1 MIGGISL
8 MRKKMLLSLFI
19 AVAVCFTATAC
30 SSTPAPTETD
40 AVESTPIPTESVEPS
55 ATPVE
60 SETPTPEPSATAR
73 TAIRE
78 YKDSFI
84 SCNYDSSILLPI
96 SIKANGSLT
105 YGVAFTNIKNSLG
118 ENKENI
124 TSGSCLYVSS
134 ADINMKFNNAFSID
148 YLEAMFSGIFNAEFE
163 SEPNTKISSKKN
175 DDGTTESTAV
185 LKDGTILKCKLIACT
200 DASVVTMIVY
210 RLLPGESEDYV
221 TVLNNCYDSVQYIN
235 SDNTIISVKDSNKIT
250 EGKLFDSV
258 TAVYE
263 NVKLTELT
271 SQNMLS
277 ISINLEG
284 QSPEENAT
292 QFFEIVNNICKNCNL
307 EDSYS
312 IIAFNLMVDN
322 ILVSMMNY
330 TNYIDSNTFTSTSP
344 VVVVE
349 EYKDII
355 EELYNSYN
363 SSNDILKNLE
373 KDIDD
378 IKKKYNLD

>member
-1 MIGGISL
+1 

-19 AVAVCFTATAC
+19 AVAVSLTITAC
-30 SSTPAPTETD
+30 SSSSTTAPTETD
-40 AVESTPIPTESVEPS
+40 AVESTPTPTESVEPS
-55 ATPVE
+55 ETPVE
-60 SETPTPEPSATAR
+60 SETPEPSETAE
-73 TAIRE
+73 TTIKE

-84 SCNYDSSILLPI
+84 SCNYDSSILLPVA
-96 SIKANGSLT
+96 IKPNNILI
-105 YGVAFTNIKNSLG
+105 YGVAFTKI
-118 ENKENI
+118 ENRENL
-124 TSGSCLYVSS
+124 TSGSYLYVSS
-134 ADINMKFNNAFSID
+134 SDINMEFNNAFSID
-148 YLEAMFSGIFNAEFE
+148 YLEAMFSGIFDAELGA
-163 SEPNTKISSKKN
+163 EPNTKISSKKN